1 MTDADQA
8 PRLIQYWDQPAPPVE
23 LLERMQG
30 WSDRHPHWS
39 YQRYDRDSAALFI
52 RFTYGS
58 ALEKAFRDIRLP
70 AMQAD
75 VFRIAVL
82 QAQGGVWIDAATR
95 CLAPLESWLNLRQ
108 PLVLLRREHQQHPKI
123 WNGFI
128 HSADPWQPLLVAA
141 WQKIAAALLARSGE
155 RVYRDFGP
163 GVLRDLLA
171 VGAADSGLQVLQE
184 RDLKDQLIIGS
195 SSDALP
201 SDRHWS
207 KRQHCESLYFSGGSS
222 SNSQRLKD
230 SS

>member
-1 MTDADQA
+1 MTRADQD
-8 PRLIQYWDQPAPPVE
+8 PGLIQYWDQPAPPAL
-23 LLERMQG
+23 LLERMEG
-30 WSDRHPHWS
+30 WREKHPAWTYH
-39 YQRYDRDSAALFI
+39 RYDRDSAALFI
-52 RFTYGS
+52 RFTYGPN
-58 ALEKAFRDIRLP
+58 LEKSFRDIRLP

-75 VFRIAVL
+75 VFRIAAL

-95 CLAPLESWLNLRQ
+95 CLAPLEGWLNRRQ
-108 PLVLLRREHQQHPKI
+108 PLVLMRRVHQQHPKI

-128 HSADPWQPLLVAA
+128 SSAAPGHPLLVAA

-171 VGAADSGLQVLQE
+171 AGVADPGLQVLKE
-184 RDLKDQLIIGS
+184 ADLKAQLVVGS

-207 KRQHCESLYFSGGSS
+207 KRQHHESLYFSGGSPS
-222 SNSQRLKD
+222 DSHRLKD